1 MDFPCG
7 SAGKKSACNVGDPGS
22 IPGKIPWRR
31 ERLSTPVFWPR
42 KFHDSIVL
50 GVAKSWTRLSNFHY
64 HKHSTSFFE
73 KQNPEKQGRQ
83 TLKTNLQSFRS
94 LTLEWQLVECESQSI
109 DIYRMPVWL
118 HFSGVV
124 AKKDHSPML
133 FSFFTQSMALLSSSG
148 LSLTWQQVSIMAL
161 WVWHYCEIVINVYLL
176 KLYMLVFAHML

>member
-1 MDFPCG
+1 MAQLAKNLPAMWETWDRSLGRSPG
-7 SAGKKSACNVGDPGS
+7 EGKGYPLQYSGLENS
-22 IPGKIPWRR
+22 M
-31 ERLSTPVFWPR
+31 
-42 KFHDSIVL
+42 DSIVL

-83 TLKTNLQSFRS
+83 TLKTDLQSFRS
-94 LTLEWQLVECESQSI
+94 LTLEWHLVECESQSI

-124 AKKDHSPML
+124 AKKDHSLML
-133 FSFFTQSMALLSSSG
+133 FAFFTQSMALLSSSG

-161 WVWHYCEIVINVYLL
+161 
-176 KLYMLVFAHML
+176 